1 MLGFM
6 EATIPYSSI
15 EDVNII
21 SRWDA
26 GQKFCIRITV
36 GDGSVLLQVST
47 CTSRLNKKCLCLDR
61 TRLNATPQC
70 LHSTNLLTMKLSR
83 RFLSASA
90 KAQTRGGGDLEL
102 LAYINTRDKPVF
114 AVYLVKLDRF
124 L

>member
-47 CTSRLNKKCLCLDR
+47 SRLNEKNVFVLTQLDP
-61 TRLNATPQC
+61 TPP
-70 LHSTNLLTMKLSR
+70 LSV
-83 RFLSASA
+83 
-90 KAQTRGGGDLEL
+90 
-102 LAYINTRDKPVF
+102 YIQQI
-114 AVYLVKLDRF
+114 
-124 L
+124 